1 MRRSVNSRLICC
13 PGTPAFQPPE
23 IAQGQDRFHGFK
35 VDVWASGITLFRFVT
50 GFYPFEG
57 ENVYILYENISKAV
71 LQVPDDLDE
80 LLQSLLKGL
89 LERDVKQRLSIA
101 EAKNHQWV
109 RRTYPKYGN
118 DEVRGNEQIAQHT
131 SVLPYVQSLHDPE
144 LLDEEEYE
152 CGDSPETNLR
162 KEFWRYT
169 KLNVNNQPMRYSA
182 SGESTNDGCS
192 FIRAELSQSK
202 RSIYNN
208 LRDKCN
214 QS

>member
-1 MRRSVNSRLICC
+1 M
-13 PGTPAFQPPE
+13 
-23 IAQGQDRFHGFK
+23 
-35 VDVWASGITLFRFVT
+35 DVWASGITLFKFVT

-71 LQVPDDLDE
+71 LRVPDDLDE

-89 LERDVKQRLSIA
+89 LERDVKRRLSIA
-101 EAKNHQWV
+101 EAKAHQWV

-118 DEVRGNEQIAQHT
+118 DGVRGNAEVGQQT

-152 CGDSPETNLR
+152 ISDSPETNLR

-169 KLNVNNQPMRYSA
+169 KLNANSQQLRHSI
-182 SGESTNDGCS
+182 SSESTPSDGCS
-192 FIRAELSQSK
+192 FIRTELSQSK

>member
-1 MRRSVNSRLICC
+1 M
-13 PGTPAFQPPE
+13 
-23 IAQGQDRFHGFK
+23 
-35 VDVWASGITLFRFVT
+35 WASGITLFRFVT

-118 DEVRGNEQIAQHT
+118 DEVRGNEQAAQHTQLT

-152 CGDSPETNLR
+152 SHDSPETSLR

-169 KLNVNNQPMRYSA
+169 KLNVNNQPMRHSV
-182 SGESTNDGCS
+182 SGESSPNDGCS

-208 LRDKCN
+208 LRDRCN